1 MDKIKICKSFLTI
14 LDKFFSG
21 MKPPDD
27 IVVNARW
34 RESNSLILVKV
45 NKKIIKSVDIKY
57 IVRILK
63 KL

>member
-1 MDKIKICKSFLTI
+1 
-14 LDKFFSG
+14 

-57 IVRILK
+57 IARILK